1 MRILHFTQS
10 PPDYIPPPPL
20 AADQVV
26 AGPRY
31 PDRVQDGRLVS
42 INTPIGAVDAQA
54 VLERLPIA
62 WRPDL
67 VVVRTDATAECRPA
81 NLQALKCPAML
92 VVGDTHH
99 RAGAIS
105 GVIEYAAS
113 ERFAAI
119 GLDYTRQHAHF
130 LLEAGLGEV
139 VWLPGLNVARS
150 PVRCGSAFDR
160 RFTMVGSVHYFHVRR
175 AGVCRGLLQAGLP
188 LQVLQATNEDS
199 RRLHAASQLSLNCSL
214 NGDLNLRVLE
224 VLQVGGALLTDRL
237 APEAGLGLLAEDG
250 VHLCSYGST
259 AEAVERARE
268 LLKEPDRCMA
278 LGSAGRAHYERTMA
292 PETMAGH
299 LLAMVRGT
307 SLPNMFH
314 VRHDP
319 RTRLIDASG
328 DRTGLMQRVA
338 AYEAVQ
344 LLHLRKE
351 QLTLVA
357 APTVSGRML
366 ADLVDLPRLRVLRD
380 QGQGWPNAE
389 AMTHGASELLQRA
402 GLESRLPI
410 MDPADPAKADVI
422 LFQASDA
429 GQEHLR
435 AMLTRH
441 PHAMT
446 VPVGPVDAEV
456 LGAMGLQ
463 ADPDIAGVWGRPP
476 RKPSSGPKRR

>member
-31 PDRVQDGRLVS
+31 PDRVHDGRLVS
-42 INTPIGAVDAQA
+42 INTPLGAIDAAA
-54 VLERLPIA
+54 VMERLPMS

-81 NLQALKCPAML
+81 NLQALKCPALL

-99 RAGAIS
+99 RVGAIS
-105 GVIEYAAS
+105 GVIEYATS
-113 ERFAAI
+113 ERFAAVC
-119 GLDYTRQHAHF
+119 LDYTRQHAHF

-150 PVRCGSAFDR
+150 PERCGSAFDR
-160 RFTMVGSVHYFHVRR
+160 RFTMIGSVHYFHVRR
-175 AGVCRGLLQAGLP
+175 GGVCRGLLQAGLP
-188 LQVLQATNEDS
+188 LQVLQATNQDS

-237 APEAGLGLLAEDG
+237 APEAGLDLLAEDG
-250 VHLCSYGST
+250 VHLCTYGST
-259 AEAVERARE
+259 PEAVQAARE
-268 LLKEPDRCMA
+268 LLKDPDRCTA
-278 LGSAGRAHYERTMA
+278 LGSAGQAHYERTVA
-292 PETMAGH
+292 PETMAAH
-299 LLAMVRGT
+299 LLAMVNGAM
-307 SLPNMFH
+307 PPDMFH

-319 RTRLIDASG
+319 RTRLIDPSG
-328 DRTGLMQRVA
+328 DRADLMRRVA

-351 QLTLVA
+351 QLTLLA
-357 APTVSGRML
+357 APSVPARML
-366 ADLVDLPRLRVLRD
+366 ADLVDLPRLRVLRE
-380 QGQGWPNAE
+380 QGQGWPHVE
-389 AMTHGASELLQRA
+389 ALARRATDMLQQA
-402 GLESRLPI
+402 GLESRAPV
-410 MDPADPAKADVI
+410 MDPADPAKVDVI

-429 GQEHLR
+429 GLEHLR
-435 AMLTRH
+435 AMLARH
-441 PHAMT
+441 PNAT
-446 VPVGPVDAEV
+446 VVPVGPVDAAV
-456 LGAMGLQ
+456 MGTLGLQ
-463 ADPDIAGVWGRPP
+463 PDPDTAGVWTRPP
-476 RKPSSGPKRR
+476 RKPPAGSRRR